1 MKPLGWHRAG
11 PRDTP
16 RSSRA
21 RRASA
26 RPARRCR
33 QPAVLRA
40 RVGAR
45 RCRLPAVLRTALVP
59 ARRCRLSA
67 VLSNARLVSIR
78 QAGGVEVRVRC
89 ADIEP
94 STLRLTEFRVP
105 AGQRPRNR
113 GPTIKRSGGIDGIG
127 PFHAPPACIG
137 QEVWTDRPQVSGN
150 SGTGAVTLAPWHPGT
165 LARIACCPRHAPRIR
180 HAGAGG
186 RWRGPKL
193 DAARCAGGSAPS

>member
-1 MKPLGWHRAG
+1 MKPLGRHGAG
-11 PRDTP
+11 PRDRP

-45 RCRLPAVLRTALVP
+45 RWSRP
-59 ARRCRLSA
+59 A
-67 VLSNARLVSIR
+67 VLSNARLVSTR
-78 QAGGVEVRVRC
+78 QAGDVEVWIRC

-105 AGQRPRNR
+105 ASRRQLNS
-113 GPTIKRSGGIDGIG
+113 GPIIRCSGVFDGNG

-137 QEVWTDRPQVSGN
+137 QKVRAGRPEVSPVRSPARRVQPRRGDPPNRPSAGPSGLRRPAARD
-150 SGTGAVTLAPWHPGT
+150 SVRAALAPEESVPG
-165 LARIACCPRHAPRIR
+165 RGGGERGAPRS
-180 HAGAGG
+180 
-186 RWRGPKL
+186 
-193 DAARCAGGSAPS
+193 AARSSVRPAR